1 MSIHPSPTRTEATA
15 LDAASQDKE
24 TRLGVVY
31 ALICYCTW
39 GFFPLY
45 WSMLNDQDMSAAQL
59 MGHRVVWATIWA
71 LLLLAVTRQQ
81 QHLWN
86 ALKSPKTV
94 AIFFV
99 ASMALGTNWLVYIYG
114 VGINRVIEAS
124 LGYFMSPLMSIALA
138 RIFIGE
144 TINRA
149 QVFAVILACC
159 GVLWLA
165 ILGGQ
170 IPWIALGIS
179 ISWSFY
185 SLLRK
190 KASLPAIPGL
200 TLETLL
206 MLPIAI
212 VYLTW
217 LNTLGE
223 FRFFELDTGIIL
235 LVIGTGL
242 LTSYPLLFFAAAAK
256 RVSLS
261 TLGILLYINPTMQ
274 FLLGWLVLKEPF
286 DGMRFI
292 AYVFVWIAVII
303 FSSSSYIQYKKTHAQ
318 THAYTHQPSR

>member
-1 MSIHPSPTRTEATA
+1 MSKHPPISGTTTA
-15 LDAASQDKE
+15 LDAISQAKE
-24 TRLGVVY
+24 TRLGVIY

-45 WSMLNDQDMSAAQL
+45 WSMLNDQGMSAAQL

-71 LLLLAVTRQQ
+71 SLLLIVTRQQ
-81 QHLWN
+81 HYLWSVF
-86 ALKSPKTV
+86 KQPKV
-94 AIFFV
+94 LAIFFV
-99 ASMALGTNWLVYIYG
+99 ASMVLGANWLIYIYG

-144 TINRA
+144 RINRT
-149 QVFAVILACC
+149 QIFAVILACC

-165 ILGGQ
+165 ILSGK

-190 KASLPAIPGL
+190 KASLPAIPSL

-206 MLPIAI
+206 MLPLAI
-212 VYLTW
+212 IYLYW

-223 FRFFELDTGIIL
+223 FKFFELEPKIIL

-256 RVSLS
+256 RIRLN

-274 FLLGWLVLKEPF
+274 FLIGLFILKEPF
-286 DGMRFI
+286 DSMRFI

-303 FSSSSYIQYKKTHAQ
+303 FSASSYLQYKKAHTL
-318 THAYTHQPSR
+318 TPN